1 MRVLFQFC
9 QTLAV
14 SMCALY
20 SLAWLIQ
27 RDAVIAL
34 GNKLSLINYSLSP
47 GSSDDIY
54 LVKCTW

>member
-14 SMCALY
+14 SMRALN

-27 RDAVIAL
+27 SDAVIAHRT
-34 GNKLSLINYSLSP
+34 SL
-47 GSSDDIY
+47 
-54 LVKCTW
+54 V